1 MLRLNNDSKIQMRL
15 NIQRHRQKLL
25 QCLENSNDT
34 FLKPKIKSVSNN
46 LEKFTLNHNVEPK
59 TAFSTELLS
68 SKLEPTK
75 VTNRKTRSYVQK
87 KQLKSVIAIKEKN
100 LDVLKDVDKKKKK
113 TRTSVTLN
121 QLQPNI
127 KVNIQAKLP
136 ISNVKLKPT
145 PICTI
150 DKKDP
155 EPPQPVIK
163 KLKDL
168 LIEEL
173 NNSSGSEDIDDD
185 ISVGS
190 NEFSVTYSMSD
201 VHDNDSSNL
210 IPVGVEKHYEHK
222 QPPDSDESKKDSSCY
237 SCDSDIAQSDNN
249 HPATRKKSLTRNSRE
264 PCKRFKTS
272 RDRNTHNTIEQE
284 SRKHVSLGFVILR
297 ENLSY
302 LRTNRRIASK
312 LSILLA
318 AKKECKLL
326 RHFESRLIEEKKLLQ
341 KANYIF
347 KKRIAELTEMTK

>member
-1 MLRLNNDSKIQMRL
+1 MHALNSINYIIILSL
-15 NIQRHRQKLL
+15 
-25 QCLENSNDT
+25 
-34 FLKPKIKSVSNN
+34 
-46 LEKFTLNHNVEPK
+46 
-59 TAFSTELLS
+59 TAF
-68 SKLEPTK
+68 
-75 VTNRKTRSYVQK
+75 YFI
-87 KQLKSVIAIKEKN
+87 LKA
-100 LDVLKDVDKKKKK
+100 
-113 TRTSVTLN
+113 
-121 QLQPNI
+121 
-127 KVNIQAKLP
+127 
-136 ISNVKLKPT
+136 
-145 PICTI
+145 
-150 DKKDP
+150 
-155 EPPQPVIK
+155 
-163 KLKDL
+163 
-168 LIEEL
+168 
-173 NNSSGSEDIDDD
+173 
-185 ISVGS
+185 
-190 NEFSVTYSMSD
+190 
-201 VHDNDSSNL
+201 
-210 IPVGVEKHYEHK
+210 
-222 QPPDSDESKKDSSCY
+222 SCY